1 MKTMRALC
9 AVVCMALAI
18 TASAFAAP
26 TEGWLDDYDAALA
39 KAKAEKKLLFVL
51 FTASDV
57 STNCKKLA
65 KEVLDTKDFKE
76 YAAKNLVLLEVD
88 FPQKKEQ
95 SKELKERN
103 RELNMKMGGR
113 TYPVIVLLDG
123 EGKEQTRFSGYGG
136 GGSKDMIAK
145 LELFRK

>member
-1 MKTMRALC
+1 MKAIRVLC
-9 AVVCMALAI
+9 AAVSMSLAI
-18 TASAFAAP
+18 AASAAAA

-39 KAKAEKKLLFVL
+39 QAKAGKKLIFML

-57 STNCKKLA
+57 SANCKKLS
-65 KEVLDTKDFKE
+65 KEVLETKDFKD

-95 SKELKERN
+95 SKQLKERN
-103 RELNMKMGGR
+103 RDLNTRLGGR

-123 EGKEQTRFSGYGG
+123 DGKEQTRFSGYGG